1 MRLRPPR
8 TTRTDTLFPV
18 TSLFRS
24 AIVDDRNGHRGT
36 PFGPLP
42 GARPGSTPAWPDRS
56 ERALGGGHGVGL
68 ARIDPDGLAK
78 RAGQTLEAGLDD
90 MVVVGAVEVL
100 HVQRQAGVLGKGLK
114 PLLEQLGIPGA
125 GLVAVERHLPDQVGT
140 EIGRG

>member
-100 HVQRQAGVLGKGLK
+100 HVQRQAGDRKSVVSGKSVSGRVDLG
-114 PLLEQLGIPGA
+114 
-125 GLVAVERHLPDQVGT
+125 
-140 EIGRG
+140 GRRNNNKTNRAI